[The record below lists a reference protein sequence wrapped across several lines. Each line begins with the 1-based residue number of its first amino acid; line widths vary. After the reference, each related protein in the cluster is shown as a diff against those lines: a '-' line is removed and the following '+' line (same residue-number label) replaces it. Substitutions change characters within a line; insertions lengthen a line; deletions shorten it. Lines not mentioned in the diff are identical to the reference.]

1 MFIFLS
7 AGSCRRHM
15 PAHCPMPM
23 WYRKSEV
30 RANGLYKPV
39 HKIIHI
45 MISDFLCYLYYLL
58 ISPKQKLCRPF
69 HPVIVQ
75 IILKGLSVFF
85 SEKLP

>member
-1 MFIFLS
+1 
-7 AGSCRRHM
+7 
-15 PAHCPMPM
+15 
-23 WYRKSEV
+23 
-30 RANGLYKPV
+30 
-39 HKIIHI
+39 